1 VTLSSSLDI
10 STGDLMR
17 TSLGNFPA
25 HLSTMGSISAMA
37 LGDKAT
43 QEEGTTPRIQ
53 QEIMTKSRI
62 SNLNF
67 HYGQAGIR

>member
-1 VTLSSSLDI
+1 VTLSSTLDI

-17 TSLGNFPA
+17 TSLGNFRA

-43 QEEGTTPRIQ
+43 YEGITPTIQ
-53 QEIMTKSRI
+53 QEIMKSRF

>member
-1 VTLSSSLDI
+1 LTNQFHSISVTLSSTLDI

-37 LGDKAT
+37 LGDKA
-43 QEEGTTPRIQ
+43 I
-53 QEIMTKSRI
+53 
-62 SNLNF
+62 
-67 HYGQAGIR
+67 

>member
-1 VTLSSSLDI
+1 VNLSSTLDR

-17 TSLGNFPA
+17 TSLGIFPA

-43 QEEGTTPRIQ
+43 
-53 QEIMTKSRI
+53 
-62 SNLNF
+62 
-67 HYGQAGIR
+67 